1 MIKLNLFNTL
11 SGSKEEFVPV
21 DEKHIRIYTCGP
33 TVYNYAHIGNARPAV
48 ISDLLVRFLRV
59 LYPKVTYVSNITDI
73 DDKIIKASDDLGIPI
88 SILTKKY
95 EKIYNEDMASLNII
109 SPDIQPHATDH
120 IPEMIE
126 LILKNIKNGKAYE
139 SSGHVLFDVSNY
151 ESYGKLSG
159 RKQDEQL
166 AGVRVKVASYK
177 KNPGDFVLWK
187 PSTGNQPGWDSPWGY
202 GRPGW
207 HLECSAMSEK
217 NLGLPFDIHGGG
229 MDLIFPHH
237 ENEIAQS
244 CGSYNENQNPR
255 AYVKYWLHNALLNMD
270 GEKMSKSLNNIF
282 YIRDL
287 LKDYD
292 GEVLRLT
299 LLSSHYR
306 QSLNFSD
313 KALNSSKKILD
324 KFYRVLNRF
333 ENIEINKSV
342 DFTSSIPRKILDALG
357 DDLNTSKVLA
367 EMNRIS
373 KQLSMAI
380 AFDDKLKLKTDLLAS
395 GKIIGLLQKKP
406 SEWLGINISKKSLDP
421 KLIEEF
427 IKKRQLAR
435 DVKDFSEADQIRDKL
450 RKKGIE
456 IEDTPDGTIW
466 RSIKK

>member
-11 SGSKEEFVPV
+11 SGSKEEFIPV

-380 AFDDKLKLKTDLLAS
+380 TFDDKLKLKTDLLAS